1 MIFLGTGGVTS
12 AQNPVTIPA
21 LAAVTGG
28 NLTLYGIGAEPI
40 VVDTEMSLYFQIA
53 WSPDGQRLAYIGHD
67 LQHLPVLKVIDLTQ
81 SVRIVLTNNV
91 AINFPVSFTSD
102 SRRVIYGA
110 RSTIAAPTPAE
121 GERPDAYVDLMI
133 QDTSVGST
141 PETLGTFPFGLGC
154 TGGSSFPGDVI
165 YGSEGGGFLAYEAI
179 LEPVPGGIV
188 YSRDCSTRVTAV
200 FSPSA
205 NRGYFLPE
213 PIMQAVVSPSQLEV
227 AGVQIEERRLA
238 NRIVIAGTD
247 GQTISHLTTSA
258 PVERVIWS
266 TNGDALFYSTR
277 QLVSTLPLSDNFRQL
292 VQWEQTELPIYQV
305 SIYRVN
311 RADNAE
317 QLVFTGNGY
326 AIGRMIQTPDPN
338 VILFSLVPNGDGW
351 VTAIDFGA
359 LNPQAADYWSIADDY
374 FPIELYRLD
383 IATGT
388 VTLLGTDLAMATLNT
403 ALWGQTPQ

>member
-1 MIFLGTGGVTS
+1 L
-12 AQNPVTIPA
+12 AQTPATIPA
-21 LAAVTGG
+21 LAAITGG

-40 VVDTEMSLYFQIA
+40 VVDTEMALYFQIT

-67 LQHLPVLKVIDLTQ
+67 LQYNPVLKVIDLTQ

-91 AINFPVSFTSD
+91 AVNFPVSFTSD

-110 RSTIAAPTPAE
+110 RSTVQAPTPAE
-121 GERPDAYVDLMI
+121 GERPEAYIDLMI
-133 QDTSVGST
+133 QDTSVGFT

-154 TGGSSFPGDVI
+154 AGGSSYPADVV
-165 YGSEGGGFLAYEAI
+165 YGSEGGGILAYEAI

-188 YSRDCSTRVTAV
+188 YSRDCTARVTAV

-227 AGVQIEERRLA
+227 AGTQIEDRHLA
-238 NRIVIAGTD
+238 SRIAIAGTD

-266 TNGDALFYSTR
+266 TNGDALFYSAR
-277 QLVSTLPLSDNFRQL
+277 QSTSALPLSDNFRQL
-292 VQWEQTELPIYQV
+292 VQWNQTELPLYQV
-305 SIYRVN
+305 SIYRIN

-317 QLVFTGNGY
+317 QLVFSGNGY

-338 VILFSLVPNGDGW
+338 VILFSIVPNGDGW
-351 VTAIDFGA
+351 VTAVDLGA
-359 LNPQAADYWSIADDY
+359 LSPLASDYWNLADDY

-383 IATGT
+383 MAAGT
-388 VTLLGTDLAMATLNT
+388 VTLLGTDMGMATLNS
-403 ALWGQTPQ
+403 ALWG